1 MLEST
6 ATELNFLSGA
16 VVGVSKPNTALILGN
31 SKDLDT
37 IDITSLLIG
46 GELLTASATELNLLT
61 GVNESTDFTLISKY
75 LVGVEEG
82 NPIAQKALVTGEDNS
97 LVNLNVGSIYY
108 DIAHKLSDANDGIS
122 FQDPVSFGGNSF
134 LSDLNIDGYIS
145 FKQLSSDTY
154 VPTIDETNYVFLY
167 AKNDDLYV
175 KYFDS
180 INTNTVIENSLG

>member
-1 MLEST
+1 MKSTHSSSPIYCSQAIWHSLLSLYNESKEVKVSLSSNTNSFISGSLNIPSHDRDEQEGLKLKGILLEST

-75 LVGVEEG
+75 LVWVEEG

-108 DIAHKLSDANDGIS
+108 DIDHKLSDANDGI
-122 FQDPVSFGGNSF
+122 
-134 LSDLNIDGYIS
+134 
-145 FKQLSSDTY
+145 
-154 VPTIDETNYVFLY
+154 
-167 AKNDDLYV
+167 
-175 KYFDS
+175 
-180 INTNTVIENSLG
+180 